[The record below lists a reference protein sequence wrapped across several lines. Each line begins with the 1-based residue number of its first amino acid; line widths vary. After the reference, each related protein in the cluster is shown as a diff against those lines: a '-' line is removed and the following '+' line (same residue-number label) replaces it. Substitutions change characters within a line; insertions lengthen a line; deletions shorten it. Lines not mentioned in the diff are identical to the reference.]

1 MTDILLNAGDNL
13 ISRVTGR
20 KKRSKFSVVPSIPAT
35 ILPSLAVEA
44 ATNQEVSNMATITF
58 HPGSGKTEKA
68 AYRLGKQFVPA
79 AVITRIIAEAEGKS
93 EQRKAALVYSKLA
106 KNYSSFIEEM
116 DKADLDYVAALEQM
130 KALKPVK
137 ATGGTGERAGK
148 VEKTAEALVKGICK
162 RFKGTP
168 AEMIESF
175 LKVVTG
181 EEFKKEA
188 EDIIRSYQK
197 QFGTGNTGFT
207 KTSGRKGNPKAI
219 KALAAARE
227 AKGKAKK

>member
-1 MTDILLNAGDNL
+1 
-13 ISRVTGR
+13 
-20 KKRSKFSVVPSIPAT
+20 
-35 ILPSLAVEA
+35 
-44 ATNQEVSNMATITF
+44 
-58 HPGSGKTEKA
+58 
-68 AYRLGKQFVPA
+68 
-79 AVITRIIAEAEGKS
+79 
-93 EQRKAALVYSKLA
+93 
-106 KNYSSFIEEM
+106 M